1 MTANNSHP
9 VWELY
14 DCLKTVRLN
23 VEYYVAKAHRVRK
36 LNRNLDILLAVV
48 VPTSAAAALPIWKT
62 SIGIYVWPTLFGL
75 AAFVAVAKP
84 FLKLADKLQQ
94 YESTV
99 ARYRMLEGD
108 LMELKAEIVQRQS
121 FRKSIQERFRLV
133 IQALRRAMEAEPI
146 EPIDD
151 TLMESLYE
159 KINEELPADRFYV
172 PTD

>member
-23 VEYYVAKAHRVRK
+23 VEYYVAKAHRVRN

-48 VPTSAAAALPIWKT
+48 VPTSAAAALPVWQT
-62 SIGIYVWPTLFGL
+62 SIGIYVWATLFGL

-84 FLKLADKLQQ
+84 FLKLVDKLQQ

-108 LMELKAEIVQRQS
+108 LTELKADIVQQQS
-121 FRKSIQERFRLV
+121 YPKSTQVRFRLV
-133 IQALRRAMEAEPI
+133 MQSLRRAIEAEPI
-146 EPIDD
+146 DPTDD
-151 TLMESLYE
+151 PLMESLYE
-159 KINEELPADRFYV
+159 KINKELPADRFYV
-172 PTD
+172 PTN